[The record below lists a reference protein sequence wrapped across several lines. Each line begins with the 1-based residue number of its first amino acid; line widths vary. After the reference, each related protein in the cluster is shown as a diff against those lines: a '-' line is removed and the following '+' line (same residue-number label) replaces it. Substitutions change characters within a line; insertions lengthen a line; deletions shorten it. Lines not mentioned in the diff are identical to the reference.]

1 MTKDIAEM
9 VLRPHIPTLRAC
21 MLDAWQQSLSVQY
34 RLHYEL
40 RTKSGIVR
48 DLIVANVKEKFS
60 TVPGT
65 KLLNANGLFF
75 LKIDKF
81 LIRFKK
87 LDANRLTKNYPTV
100 QALALEK
107 QQLEIP
113 DFEGHTILS
122 AGYITNQL
130 DTKIVN
136 AALTCRRGNANDWE
150 IMLGGAEHG
159 FTVLPVQQQFDDEL
173 LIRPKKELIGKEKS
187 SEPLQSQS

>member
-1 MTKDIAEM
+1 MSKDIAEQ

-21 MLDAWQQSLSVQY
+21 MLDAWKQSLSVPY

-60 TVPGT
+60 SIPGT
-65 KLLNANGLFF
+65 KLIKTKHLFF
-75 LKIDKF
+75 LQIGNY

-87 LDANRLTKNYPTV
+87 LDENRLTKNYPTA
-100 QALALEK
+100 QAVALEK

-122 AGYITNQL
+122 AGYIT
-130 DTKIVN
+130 DSFETKIVS
-136 AALTCRRGNANDWE
+136 AALTCRRGNVNDWE

-159 FTVLPVQQQFDDEL
+159 FAVLPVQQQIDDEL
-173 LIRPKKELIGKEKS
+173 LIRPKKELIGKEKL
-187 SEPLQSQS
+187 SEPLQSKS